1 MGSKAEVVK
10 LTDGTHAELMTEWMY
25 GWWGRREN
33 YPREAVREYILH
45 SFGVE
50 RLPQTYGLFA
60 GGELA
65 GMYQFTNGDLF
76 VRPDIY
82 PWLANVYLEPRFR
95 GVGLGRVLLESVR
108 GNASAAGLDE
118 LYLYT
123 AHTELYEKFG
133 WEYVRDIDTYLDP
146 RMQRLYRLDLRR
158 PGSENDPLFRR

>member
-33 YPREAVREYILH
+33 YPREAVREYVLH
-45 SFGVE
+45 SLSE
-50 RLPQTYGLFA
+50 KRLPQTYGLFA

-65 GMYQFTNGDLF
+65 GMYQFTHADLF

-108 GNASAAGLDE
+108 RNASAAGLDE

-123 AHTELYEKFG
+123 SHTGLYEKFG
-133 WEYVRDIDTYLDP
+133 WEYAGELDTFLEP
-146 RMQRLYRLDLRR
+146 RVQRLYRLEVRR
-158 PGSENDPLFRR
+158 PGKNSDSLFRR